1 MKKAL
6 ITLALLAASP
16 AAADTAYDRC
26 ARAAN
31 NNSDYSSCGSAW
43 IAREE
48 ARLNRNWKAVYP
60 GLPTSS
66 KSALLTEQRAWVA
79 YKDKS
84 CRWRASGDWGREGQ
98 VIHYPTCRAKV
109 VADRADYLALIDR
122 DMKGR

>member
-1 MKKAL
+1 MKKILVA
-6 ITLALLAASP
+6 LALLGATP

-48 ARLNRNWKAVYP
+48 TRLNRAWRAIYP
-60 GLPTSS
+60 GLPQSS
-66 KSALLTEQRAWVA
+66 KSALLAEQRAWIA

-109 VADRADYLALIDR
+109 VADRADYLSLIAR
-122 DMKGR
+122 DMKER